1 MGFILGRSIPN
12 FVFAVLLQY
21 IFAIKLQVLPIAKWD
36 GFVYTILPTIA
47 LAMSPLAD
55 SARFI
60 RTEMVE
66 VLHSDYVE
74 LAKAKGLSR
83 WEIAF
88 KHGLRNSLIPLMTLL
103 GPLAVALMTGSLVVE
118 NYETVADIPA
128 DEFLPLQKNTE
139 EEREQITA
147 PSLNFIQ
154 DSWRRLK
161 KNKAAVIS
169 MVLLLVIILISVIT
183 IFVSPHDPTAQN
195 VAYINLPPRIPGINI
210 DGLNGKAMV
219 GGELVDK
226 YAQANVPSNVNFFL
240 GTDGLGRDVLSRLFM
255 GTRISLLIAFIAA
268 LLDVTIGVAYGLV
281 SGLLGGRVDNV
292 MQRFL
297 EILSGI
303 PNLVVMILM
312 LVVFEPGIFSIVA
325 AMAIT
330 NWIPM
335 ARIVRAQTM
344 KLKDQEYVLAGLTL
358 GESRMKIAFKHILP
372 NISSVII
379 IQMMFSIPSAIFFE
393 AFLSFIGLGLTPPSA
408 SLGTMLSEGYKTF
421 LYLPYL
427 LWIPAVTL
435 SVIMIGFNLLADGL
449 RDAFDPK
456 MKE

>member
-1 MGFILGRSIPN
+1 M
-12 FVFAVLLQY
+12 
-21 IFAIKLQVLPIAKWD
+21 
-36 GFVYTILPTIA
+36 
-47 LAMSPLAD
+47 
-55 SARFI
+55 
-60 RTEMVE
+60 
-66 VLHSDYVE
+66 
-74 LAKAKGLSR
+74 
-83 WEIAF
+83 EIVP
-88 KHGLRNSLIPLMTLL
+88 KR
-103 GPLAVALMTGSLVVE
+103 
-118 NYETVADIPA
+118 YKTVKEIPA

-139 EEREQITA
+139 AEREQITA

-161 KNKAAVIS
+161 KNKAAVAS
-169 MVLLLVIILISVIT
+169 MVLLGIIIFISIIT
-183 IFVSPHDPTAQN
+183 IFVSPHDPTTQN
-195 VAYINLPPRIPGINI
+195 IDYSNLPPRIPGLDIN
-210 DGLNGKAMV
+210 GLNGKAMV

-226 YAQANVPSNVNFFL
+226 YAQANVPANVNYFL

-268 LLDVTIGVAYGLV
+268 LLDVTIGVAYGLI

-335 ARIVRAQTM
+335 ARIVRAQTL
-344 KLKDQEYVLAGLTL
+344 KLKDQEYVLAGMTL
-358 GESRMKIAFKHILP
+358 GESKLKIAFKHILP

-408 SLGTMLSEGYKTF
+408 SLGTMLSDGYKTF

-427 LWIPAVTL
+427 LWIPAATL

>member
-1 MGFILGRSIPN
+1 MEMIP
-12 FVFAVLLQY
+12 
-21 IFAIKLQVLPIAKWD
+21 KK
-36 GFVYTILPTIA
+36 
-47 LAMSPLAD
+47 
-55 SARFI
+55 
-60 RTEMVE
+60 
-66 VLHSDYVE
+66 
-74 LAKAKGLSR
+74 
-83 WEIAF
+83 
-88 KHGLRNSLIPLMTLL
+88 
-103 GPLAVALMTGSLVVE
+103 
-118 NYETVADIPA
+118 YETIADIPA

-139 EEREQITA
+139 EEREQITT

-161 KNKAAVIS
+161 KNKAAVVS
-169 MVLLLVIILISVIT
+169 MIVLAIIILISIVT

-195 VAYINLPPRIPGINI
+195 VEYINLPPRIPGIDIN
-210 DGLNGKAMV
+210 GLNGKAKV

-226 YAQANVPSNVNFFL
+226 YAQANVPANTNFFL

-268 LLDVTIGVAYGLV
+268 ILDVTIGVAYGLI
-281 SGLLGGRVDNV
+281 SGLLGGRVDNA

-344 KLKDQEYVLAGLTL
+344 KLKDQEYVLAGMTL
-358 GESRMKIAFKHILP
+358 GESKLKIAFKHILP

-408 SLGTMLSEGYKTF
+408 SLGTMLSDGYKTF

-427 LWIPAVTL
+427 LWIPAATL
-435 SVIMIGFNLLADGL
+435 SVIMIAFNLLADGL

>member
-1 MGFILGRSIPN
+1 M
-12 FVFAVLLQY
+12 
-21 IFAIKLQVLPIAKWD
+21 
-36 GFVYTILPTIA
+36 
-47 LAMSPLAD
+47 
-55 SARFI
+55 
-60 RTEMVE
+60 E
-66 VLHSDYVE
+66 
-74 LAKAKGLSR
+74 
-83 WEIAF
+83 
-88 KHGLRNSLIPLMTLL
+88 LIPKR
-103 GPLAVALMTGSLVVE
+103 
-118 NYETVADIPA
+118 YETIADIPT
-128 DEFLPLQKNTE
+128 DKFLPLQKNTE
-139 EEREQITA
+139 EEREQIAA

-161 KNKAAVIS
+161 KNKAAVVS
-169 MVLLLVIILISVIT
+169 MILLSVIILISIVT
-183 IFVSPHDPTAQN
+183 IFVSPHNPTAQN
-195 VAYINLPPRIPGINI
+195 IDYINLPPRIPGLNI

-226 YAQANVPSNVNFFL
+226 YAQANVPANVNFFL

-268 LLDVTIGVAYGLV
+268 LLDVTIGVAYGLI
-281 SGLLGGRVDNV
+281 SGLLGGRIDNG

-335 ARIVRAQTM
+335 ARIVRAQTL
-344 KLKDQEYVLAGLTL
+344 KLKDQEYVLAGMTL
-358 GESRMKIAFKHILP
+358 GESKLKIAFKHILP

-408 SLGTMLSEGYKTF
+408 SLGTMLSDGYKTF

-427 LWIPAVTL
+427 LWIPAATL

>member
-1 MGFILGRSIPN
+1 M
-12 FVFAVLLQY
+12 
-21 IFAIKLQVLPIAKWD
+21 
-36 GFVYTILPTIA
+36 
-47 LAMSPLAD
+47 
-55 SARFI
+55 
-60 RTEMVE
+60 E
-66 VLHSDYVE
+66 
-74 LAKAKGLSR
+74 
-83 WEIAF
+83 
-88 KHGLRNSLIPLMTLL
+88 LIPKR
-103 GPLAVALMTGSLVVE
+103 
-118 NYETVADIPA
+118 YETIADIPA
-128 DEFLPLQKNTE
+128 DKFLPLQKNTE
-139 EEREQITA
+139 EEREQIVA

-161 KNKAAVIS
+161 KNKAAVVS
-169 MVLLLVIILISVIT
+169 MILLSVIILISIVT
-183 IFVSPHDPTAQN
+183 IFVSPHNPTAQN
-195 VAYINLPPRIPGINI
+195 IDYINLPPRIPGLNI

-226 YAQANVPSNVNFFL
+226 YAQANVPANVNFFL

-268 LLDVTIGVAYGLV
+268 LLDVTIGVAYGLI
-281 SGLLGGRVDNV
+281 SGLLGGRIDNG

-335 ARIVRAQTM
+335 ARIVRAQTL
-344 KLKDQEYVLAGLTL
+344 KLKDQEYVLAGMTL
-358 GESRMKIAFKHILP
+358 GESKLKIAFKHILP

-408 SLGTMLSEGYKTF
+408 SLGTMLSDGYKTF

-427 LWIPAVTL
+427 LWIPAATL